1 MQSICIHEKKNMPSN
16 LNALIRYK
24 TIDRCLSNPYRKWSI
39 ESLIDAC
46 SSALK
51 EYRGIYTRISER
63 TIREDLRVM
72 RSDILGFNA
81 PIVQQ
86 EGNYHYEDPGYSI
99 FNVSIQETGLLQRVL
114 EFMLE
119 IRSEVKHPEMDK
131 IIERIS
137 EALPETRS
145 AEETE
150 PEFDE
155 SKESVTFRSAP
166 ESPDAIFDFS
176 AIQEAGED
184 TFEEE
189 EIEKKTEAIDELQW
203 SLILGLI

>member
-1 MQSICIHEKKNMPSN
+1 MKKKNMPSN

-39 ESLIDAC
+39 DDLIEAC

-63 TIREDLRVM
+63 TIREDLRIM

-81 PIVQQ
+81 PIIQQ
-86 EGNYHYEDPGYSI
+86 DGNYSYEDPGYSI
-99 FNVSIQETGLLQRVL
+99 FNVSIQEGDLLKRVL

-131 IIERIS
+131 IIDRIS
-137 EALPETRS
+137 QALPEITS
-145 AEETE
+145 AREAESEYDDIISDKSIPSAPAPLKKSIDFSKALKSDDELFGEEMFRKE
-150 PEFDE
+150 PED
-155 SKESVTFRSAP
+155 
-166 ESPDAIFDFS
+166 
-176 AIQEAGED
+176 QER
-184 TFEEE
+184 
-189 EIEKKTEAIDELQW
+189 LQW
-203 SLILGLI
+203 SLILNVI

>member
-1 MQSICIHEKKNMPSN
+1 MPSN

-39 ESLIDAC
+39 DALIESC

-63 TIREDLRVM
+63 TVREDLRIM

-86 EGNYHYEDPGYSI
+86 DGNYYYEDPGYSI
-99 FNVSIQETGLLQRVL
+99 FNVGIQDEDLLGRVL
-114 EFMLE
+114 KFMLE
-119 IRSEVKHPEMDK
+119 IRSEVKHPDMDK

-137 EALPETRS
+137 NALPEIT
-145 AEETE
+145 
-150 PEFDE
+150 
-155 SKESVTFRSAP
+155 SKE
-166 ESPDAIFDFS
+166 
-176 AIQEAGED
+176 EAGPEYD
-184 TFEEE
+184 SP
-189 EIEKKTEAIDELQW
+189 KKSASLKRLPAPMAESLDFAGAQEPDDQYRLQW
-203 SLILGLI
+203 SLILALI

>member
-1 MQSICIHEKKNMPSN
+1 MPSN

-39 ESLIDAC
+39 DDLIDAC

-86 EGNYHYEDPGYSI
+86 DGKYRYENPDYSI
-99 FNVSIQETGLLQRVL
+99 FNVSIQETSLLQRVL
-114 EFMLE
+114 EFMLD
-119 IRSEVKHPEMDK
+119 IRSELKHPDMDK
-131 IIERIS
+131 IIEHIS
-137 EALPETRS
+137 QILPEIT
-145 AEETE
+145 
-150 PEFDE
+150 
-155 SKESVTFRSAP
+155 SV
-166 ESPDAIFDFS
+166 E
-176 AIQEAGED
+176 EAGADFEDLKGFTSCNDAPAPLGDSLDFGEAED
-184 TFEEE
+184 TDDKAFQ
-189 EIEKKTEAIDELQW
+189 KKGSLKEPASRDKLQW
-203 SLILGLI
+203 SVILDLV

>member
-1 MQSICIHEKKNMPSN
+1 MPSN

-39 ESLIDAC
+39 DDLIDAC

-86 EGNYHYEDPGYSI
+86 EGHYRYEDPDYSI
-99 FNVSIQETGLLQRVL
+99 FRVSIRETGLLQRVL

-119 IRSEVKHPEMDK
+119 IRSEVKHPDMDR
-131 IIERIS
+131 IIDHIS
-137 EALPETRS
+137 QMLPDIPSTEEAGAEFEDLKGFTSCNDAPALLSDTLDFGE

-150 PEFDE
+150 DEAFRKKEFLKEPEAWE
-155 SKESVTFRSAP
+155 R
-166 ESPDAIFDFS
+166 
-176 AIQEAGED
+176 
-184 TFEEE
+184 
-189 EIEKKTEAIDELQW
+189 LQW
-203 SLILGLI
+203 SSILKLI

>member
-1 MQSICIHEKKNMPSN
+1 MPSN

-39 ESLIDAC
+39 EDLIESC

-86 EGNYHYEDPGYSI
+86 DGYYSYEDPNYSI
-99 FNVSIQETGLLQRVL
+99 FTVSIQEGDLLKRVL

-119 IRSEVKHPEMDK
+119 IRSEVRHPDMDK
-131 IIERIS
+131 IIDRIS
-137 EALPETRS
+137 EALPEISSAREAGTS
-145 AEETE
+145 FLSEPAPLKKSIDFGNAPEAEEELFQEDSLMKE
-150 PEFDE
+150 PADQD
-155 SKESVTFRSAP
+155 R
-166 ESPDAIFDFS
+166 
-176 AIQEAGED
+176 
-184 TFEEE
+184 
-189 EIEKKTEAIDELQW
+189 LQW
-203 SLILGLI
+203 SLILNVI

>member
-1 MQSICIHEKKNMPSN
+1 MPSN

-39 ESLIDAC
+39 EDLIESC

-86 EGNYHYEDPGYSI
+86 DGNYSYEDPNYSI
-99 FNVSIQETGLLQRVL
+99 FTVSIQEGDLLKRVL

-119 IRSEVKHPEMDK
+119 IRSEVRHPDMDK
-131 IIERIS
+131 IIDRIS
-137 EALPETRS
+137 EALPEISSAREPGTS
-145 AEETE
+145 FLSEPAPLKKSIDFGKAPEAEEELFQDDSLMKE
-150 PEFDE
+150 PADQD
-155 SKESVTFRSAP
+155 R
-166 ESPDAIFDFS
+166 
-176 AIQEAGED
+176 
-184 TFEEE
+184 
-189 EIEKKTEAIDELQW
+189 LQW
-203 SLILGLI
+203 SLILNVI

>member
-1 MQSICIHEKKNMPSN
+1 MPSN

-24 TIDRCLSNPYRKWSI
+24 TIDKCLSNPYRKWTI
-39 ESLIDAC
+39 ESLIESC

-86 EGNYHYEDPGYSI
+86 EGHYRYEDPDYSI
-99 FNVSIQETGLLQRVL
+99 FKVSIQETGLLQRVL

-119 IRSEVKHPEMDK
+119 IRSEVRHPEMDR

-137 EALPETRS
+137 EALPGIHS
-145 AEETE
+145 AEEAGSEFEDLIEQKDLLKE
-150 PEFDE
+150 PAAFDM
-155 SKESVTFRSAP
+155 
-166 ESPDAIFDFS
+166 I
-176 AIQEAGED
+176 
-184 TFEEE
+184 
-189 EIEKKTEAIDELQW
+189 LW
-203 SLILGLI
+203 SSILDLV

>member
-1 MQSICIHEKKNMPSN
+1 MPSN

-39 ESLIDAC
+39 DDLIESC

-86 EGNYHYEDPGYSI
+86 DGHYSYEDPAYSI
-99 FNVSIQETGLLQRVL
+99 FNVSIQEGDLLKRVL

-119 IRSEVKHPEMDK
+119 IRSEVRHPDMDK

-137 EALPETRS
+137 EALPDLHSAREAGPGYDELKTETSFLS
-145 AEETE
+145 APLPLKKSVDPGKAPE
-150 PEFDE
+150 PEEELFGE
-155 SKESVTFRSAP
+155 EMFLKEPGDR
-166 ESPDAIFDFS
+166 D
-176 AIQEAGED
+176 G
-184 TFEEE
+184 
-189 EIEKKTEAIDELQW
+189 LQW
-203 SLILGLI
+203 SLILTII